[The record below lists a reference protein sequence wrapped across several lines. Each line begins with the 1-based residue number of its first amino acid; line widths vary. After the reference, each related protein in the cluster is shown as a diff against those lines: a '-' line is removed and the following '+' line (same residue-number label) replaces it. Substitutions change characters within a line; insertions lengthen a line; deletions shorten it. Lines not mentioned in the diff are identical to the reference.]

1 LERDIFF
8 DALFIFG
15 EKIMLRVISFDVD
28 GTLVDLR
35 FNELIWNEGIPLLY
49 AEKMGIGLEEARKH
63 VKQEYDRVGE
73 NRLEWYD
80 IRYWFRYFGLEG
92 WRELL
97 KSYEVTIYPEV
108 PWVLNTLTK
117 KYDLIAATNLTRE
130 FLDMEMKD
138 LRNFFKHV
146 FSSTSDF
153 KQVKKTIGF
162 YSKICDIL
170 QIKPQEMV
178 HVGDHPIFDYEVPR
192 KLSITAYY
200 LDRTGSTHVKY
211 TIKDLKEFEDRIL

>member
-1 LERDIFF
+1 
-8 DALFIFG
+8 
-15 EKIMLRVISFDVD
+15 MLRVISFDVD
-28 GTLVDLR
+28 GTLVDLK
-35 FNELIWNEGIPLLY
+35 FNELVWNEGIPLLY

-73 NRLEWYD
+73 DRLEWYD

-97 KSYEVTIYPEV
+97 KSYEVVVYPEV

-130 FLDMEMKD
+130 FLDIEMKD
-138 LRNFFKHV
+138 LRNFFKHI

-153 KQVKKTIGF
+153 NQVKKTTGF
-162 YSKICDIL
+162 YSKMCDIL

-200 LDRTGSTHVKY
+200 LDRTESIHGKY
-211 TIKDLKEFEDRIL
+211 AIKDLKEFEDKIL

>member
-1 LERDIFF
+1 MF
-8 DALFIFG
+8 
-15 EKIMLRVISFDVD
+15 RVISFDVD

-80 IRYWFRYFGLEG
+80 IRYWFRYLGLEG

-97 KSYEVTIYPEV
+97 KSYEVIVYPEV

-130 FLDMEMKD
+130 FLDIEMKN
-138 LRNFFKHV
+138 LRNSFKHV

-200 LDRTGSTHVKY
+200 LDRTGSTHGKY
-211 TIKDLKEFEDRIL
+211 TIKDLKEFEDKIL

>member
-1 LERDIFF
+1 
-8 DALFIFG
+8 
-15 EKIMLRVISFDVD
+15 MLRVISFDVD
-28 GTLVDLR
+28 GTLVDIK
-35 FNELIWNEGIPLLY
+35 FNELVWNEGIPLLY
-49 AEKMGIGLEEARKH
+49 AEKMGISLEEARKH

-73 NRLEWYD
+73 DRLEWYD

-97 KSYEVTIYPEV
+97 KSYEVVVYPEV
-108 PWVLNTLTK
+108 PWVLNTLNK

-130 FLDMEMKD
+130 FLDIEMKD

-153 KQVKKTIGF
+153 NQVKKTTGF
-162 YSKICDIL
+162 YSKMCDIL

-200 LDRTGSTHVKY
+200 LDRTGRIHGEY
-211 TIKDLKEFEDRIL
+211 AIKDLKEFEDKIL